1 MTKRWQP
8 YIIVNGAADKRYTKW
23 DLSSAGRASALQAEG
38 HRFEPCRSH
47 LSLKK
52 QLHNIWRDSSVGES
66 TRFIP
71 VVSGVQIPFPLLKK
85 NVERHSFFV
94 RRKRSKRQRKM
105 GNPAKSVAFK
115 AGNKPKRQ
123 RKQRKKSSYVAFPR
137 PRPPTRQRKK
147 GNPAKSVAFKAG
159 NKPKRQRQSR
169 NPPENV
175 ASPAPSPHPSLKG
188 SPKTPKNKKSQNLLN
203 LPHFFVIM

>member
-1 MTKRWQP
+1 MTKRWTP

-94 RRKRSKRQRKM
+94 RKRKGNENQRNRRNRLPLKQVWLPKRQPKK
-105 GNPAKSVAFK
+105 GNRAKSVAFT
-115 AGNKPKRQ
+115 AGKKPKRQ
-123 RKQRKKSSYVAFPR
+123 RKSRKVPKFVAFPGQKSGE
-137 PRPPTRQRKK
+137 RQRKRETLK
-147 GNPAKSVAFKAG
+147 K
-159 NKPKRQRQSR
+159 
-169 NPPENV
+169 
-175 ASPAPSPHPSLKG
+175 KG
-188 SPKTPKNKKSQNLLN
+188 S
-203 LPHFFVIM
+203 

>member
-1 MTKRWQP
+1 MTKRWTP

-94 RRKRSKRQRKM
+94 RRKRSKRQRKT
-105 GNPAKSVAFK
+105 GKPPEKAAFAPSRRHNPNANPQK
-115 AGNKPKRQ
+115 NK
-123 RKQRKKSSYVAFPR
+123 
-137 PRPPTRQRKK
+137 
-147 GNPAKSVAFKAG
+147 
-159 NKPKRQRQSR
+159 
-169 NPPENV
+169 NPPKTRN
-175 ASPAPSPHPSLKG
+175 
-188 SPKTPKNKKSQNLLN
+188 PKTP
-203 LPHFFVIM
+203 